1 MFFAKCCKFALQF
14 NATMNSKSFSDRLSW
29 RIMGI
34 VVVVSLLTQI
44 VAVLVIA
51 DGSTHP
57 KDWLHESSEL
67 LVYLSVIGLASL
79 IVLYFVSRGVIRRT
93 IRYGEELR
101 KTTEAK
107 ERMES
112 DLTLARDIQRGMLRT
127 DFPPFCHAFINPAKA
142 VGGDFYDFE
151 QQGDY
156 FYFAIGDVSGK
167 GVAASLMMAITRVL
181 LRFVVNE
188 GQPLDVS
195 MGRINDTFSNS
206 NKAGMFVTMF
216 VARLDLKT
224 GHMEYC
230 NAGHLPLLVMPPDAA
245 PYLLKSKPN
254 LVLGMYENFT
264 YEAEQV
270 DFKPGT
276 CIVAYTDGVTEAE
289 RKDLTQYGNERLLG
303 WAKGVVET
311 RHGTS
316 LQEQSVVESLYHSV
330 RDFADGNPQNDDI
343 TIMSI
348 SV

>member
-1 MFFAKCCKFALQF
+1 
-14 NATMNSKSFSDRLSW
+14 MNSKSFSDRLSW

-34 VVVVSLLTQI
+34 VVVVSLLAQI
-44 VAVLVIA
+44 VAALVIA
-51 DGSTHP
+51 DGSIHP
-57 KDWLHESSEL
+57 MDWWREAPEL
-67 LVYLSVIGLASL
+67 LIYLNIIGLISL

-127 DFPPFCHAFINPAKA
+127 DFPPFFHAFVNPAKA
-142 VGGDFYDFE
+142 VGGDFYDFD
-151 QQGDY
+151 QQGDQ

-167 GVAASLMMAITRVL
+167 GVAASLLMAITRVL

-216 VARLDLKT
+216 VARIDLKT

-230 NAGHLPLLVMPPDAA
+230 NAGHAPILVMPPDGE

-254 LVLGMYENFT
+254 IVLGMCDNFI
-264 YEAEQV
+264 YQAEMI
-270 DFKPGT
+270 DLKPGT
-276 CIVAYTDGVTEAE
+276 RIVAYTDGVTEAE
-289 RKDLTQYGNERLLG
+289 RKDLSQYGNERLLA
-303 WAKGVVET
+303 WAQNVVET

>member
-1 MFFAKCCKFALQF
+1 
-14 NATMNSKSFSDRLSW
+14 
-29 RIMGI
+29 MGI
-34 VVVVSLLTQI
+34 VVVVSLLAQI

-57 KDWLHESSEL
+57 KDWLKESSEL
-67 LVYLSVIGLASL
+67 LIYLSLIGLASL
-79 IVLYFVSRGVIRRT
+79 FVLYFVSRGVIRRT

-112 DLTLARDIQRGMLRT
+112 DLTMARDIQRGMLRT
-127 DFPPFCHAFINPAKA
+127 DFPPFFHAFVNPAKA

-188 GQPLDVS
+188 GQPLDVT

-230 NAGHLPLLVMPPDAA
+230 NAGHAPILVMPPDGT
-245 PYLLKSKPN
+245 PFLLKSKPN
-254 LVLGMYENFT
+254 IVLGMCESFT
-264 YEAEQV
+264 YEAEMI

-276 CIVAYTDGVTEAE
+276 RIVAYTDGVTEAE
-289 RKDLTQYGNERLLG
+289 REDLSQYGNERLLA
-303 WAKGVVET
+303 WAQNVVET
-311 RHGTS
+311 RHGNS
-316 LQEQSVVESLYHSV
+316 LSEQTIVESLYHSV

-348 SV
+348 SI

>member
-1 MFFAKCCKFALQF
+1 
-14 NATMNSKSFSDRLSW
+14 
-29 RIMGI
+29 MGI
-34 VVVVSLLTQI
+34 VVVVSLLAQI
-44 VAVLVIA
+44 VAALIIA
-51 DGSTHP
+51 DGSIHP
-57 KDWLHESSEL
+57 MDWWREAPEL
-67 LVYLSVIGLASL
+67 LIYLNVIGLISL
-79 IVLYFVSRGVIRRT
+79 LVLYFVSRGVIRRT

-112 DLTLARDIQRGMLRT
+112 DLTLARDIQMGMLRT
-127 DFPPFCHAFINPAKA
+127 DFPPFFHAFVNPAKT

-188 GQPLDVS
+188 GQPLNVS

-230 NAGHLPLLVMPPDAA
+230 NAGHAPILVMPPDGT
-245 PYLLKSKPN
+245 PFLLKSKPN
-254 LVLGMYENFT
+254 IVLGMCESFT
-264 YEAEQV
+264 YEAEMI

-276 CIVAYTDGVTEAE
+276 RIVAYTDGVTEAE
-289 RKDLTQYGNERLLG
+289 REDLSQYGNERLLA
-303 WAKGVVET
+303 WAQNIVEAH
-311 RHGTS
+311 HGTS

-348 SV
+348 SI

>member
-1 MFFAKCCKFALQF
+1 
-14 NATMNSKSFSDRLSW
+14 
-29 RIMGI
+29 MGI
-34 VVVVSLLTQI
+34 VVVVSLLAQI
-44 VAVLVIA
+44 VAALIIA
-51 DGSTHP
+51 DGSIHP
-57 KDWLHESSEL
+57 MDWWREAPEL
-67 LVYLSVIGLASL
+67 LIYLNVIGLISL
-79 IVLYFVSRGVIRRT
+79 LVLYFVSRGVIRRT

-127 DFPPFCHAFINPAKA
+127 DFPPFFHAFVNPAKA

-151 QQGDY
+151 QQGDH

-188 GQPLDVS
+188 GQPLDVT

-230 NAGHLPLLVMPPDAA
+230 NAGHAPILVMPPDAD

-254 LVLGMYENFT
+254 LVLGMCESFT
-264 YEAEQV
+264 YEAEMI

-276 CIVAYTDGVTEAE
+276 RIVAYTDGVTEAE
-289 RKDLTQYGNERLLG
+289 REDLSQYGNERLLA
-303 WAKGVVET
+303 WAQNVVET

-316 LQEQSVVESLYHSV
+316 LSEQTIVESLYHSV

-348 SV
+348 CI

>member
-1 MFFAKCCKFALQF
+1 
-14 NATMNSKSFSDRLSW
+14 
-29 RIMGI
+29 MGI
-34 VVVVSLLTQI
+34 VVVVSLLAQI
-44 VAVLVIA
+44 VAALIIA
-51 DGSTHP
+51 DGSIHP
-57 KDWLHESSEL
+57 MDWWREAPEL
-67 LVYLSVIGLASL
+67 LIYLNVIGLISL
-79 IVLYFVSRGVIRRT
+79 LVLYFVSRGVIRRT

-127 DFPPFCHAFINPAKA
+127 DFPPFFHAFVNPAKT

-188 GQPLDVS
+188 GQPLDVT

-230 NAGHLPLLVMPPDAA
+230 NAGHAPILVMPPDGT
-245 PYLLKSKPN
+245 PFLLKSKPN
-254 LVLGMYENFT
+254 IVLGMCESFT
-264 YEAEQV
+264 YEAEMI

-276 CIVAYTDGVTEAE
+276 RIVAYTDGVTEAE
-289 RKDLTQYGNERLLG
+289 REDLSQYGNERLLA
-303 WAKGVVET
+303 WAQNIVEAH
-311 RHGTS
+311 HGTS
-316 LQEQSVVESLYHSV
+316 LSEQTIVESLYHSV

-348 SV
+348 SI

>member
-1 MFFAKCCKFALQF
+1 
-14 NATMNSKSFSDRLSW
+14 
-29 RIMGI
+29 MGI
-34 VVVVSLLTQI
+34 VMVVSLLAQI
-44 VAVLVIA
+44 VTALVIA
-51 DGSTHP
+51 DGSIHP
-57 KDWLHESSEL
+57 IDWWREAPEL
-67 LVYLSVIGLASL
+67 LIYLIIIGLISFL
-79 IVLYFVSRGVIRRT
+79 VLYFFSRGVIRRT

-127 DFPPFCHAFINPAKA
+127 DFPPFCHASINPAKA

-188 GQPLDVS
+188 GLPLDVS
-195 MGRINDTFSNS
+195 MRRINDTFSNS

-216 VARLDLKT
+216 VARIDLKT

-230 NAGHLPLLVMPPDAA
+230 NAGHAPILVMPPDGE
-245 PYLLKSKPN
+245 PYMLKCKPN
-254 LVLGMYENFT
+254 IAIGLL
-264 YEAEQV
+264 
-270 DFKPGT
+270 
-276 CIVAYTDGVTEAE
+276 AE
-289 RKDLTQYGNERLLG
+289 RKDLSQYGDERLLA
-303 WAKGVVET
+303 WAQNVVE
-311 RHGTS
+311 RSHDTS
-316 LQEQSVVESLYHSV
+316 LSEQAIVESLYHSV
-330 RDFADGNPQNDDI
+330 RDFADDNPQNDDI

-348 SV
+348 YI

>member
-1 MFFAKCCKFALQF
+1 
-14 NATMNSKSFSDRLSW
+14 
-29 RIMGI
+29 MGI
-34 VVVVSLLTQI
+34 VVVVSLLAQI

-57 KDWLHESSEL
+57 KDWLKESSEL
-67 LVYLSVIGLASL
+67 LIYLSLIGLASL
-79 IVLYFVSRGVIRRT
+79 FVLYFVSRGVIRRT

-112 DLTLARDIQRGMLRT
+112 DLTMARDIQRGMLRT
-127 DFPPFCHAFINPAKA
+127 DFPPFFHAFVNPAKA

-151 QQGDY
+151 QQGDH

-188 GQPLDVS
+188 GQPLDVT

-230 NAGHLPLLVMPPDAA
+230 NAGHAPILVMPPDGT
-245 PYLLKSKPN
+245 PFLLKSKPN
-254 LVLGMYENFT
+254 IVLGMCESFT
-264 YEAEQV
+264 YEAEMI

-276 CIVAYTDGVTEAE
+276 RIVAYTDGVTEAE
-289 RKDLTQYGNERLLG
+289 REDLSQYGNERLLA
-303 WAKGVVET
+303 WAKNVVET

-316 LQEQSVVESLYHSV
+316 LSEQTIVESLYHSV

-348 SV
+348 SI

>member
-1 MFFAKCCKFALQF
+1 
-14 NATMNSKSFSDRLSW
+14 
-29 RIMGI
+29 MGI
-34 VVVVSLLTQI
+34 VVVISLLAQI

-57 KDWLHESSEL
+57 KDWLKESSEL
-67 LVYLSVIGLASL
+67 LIYLILIGLASL
-79 IVLYFVSRGVIRRT
+79 FVLYFVSRGVIRRT

-112 DLTLARDIQRGMLRT
+112 DLTMARDIQRGMLRT
-127 DFPPFCHAFINPAKA
+127 DFPPFFHAFVNPAKA

-151 QQGDY
+151 QQGDH

-188 GQPLDVS
+188 GQPLDVT

-230 NAGHLPLLVMPPDAA
+230 NAGHAPILVMPPDGT
-245 PYLLKSKPN
+245 PFLLKSKPN
-254 LVLGMYENFT
+254 IVLGMCESFT
-264 YEAEQV
+264 YEAEMI

-276 CIVAYTDGVTEAE
+276 RIVAYTDGVTEAE
-289 RKDLTQYGNERLLG
+289 REDLSQYGNERLLA
-303 WAKGVVET
+303 WAQNVVET

-316 LQEQSVVESLYHSV
+316 LSEQTIAESLYHSV

-348 SV
+348 CI

>member
-1 MFFAKCCKFALQF
+1 
-14 NATMNSKSFSDRLSW
+14 
-29 RIMGI
+29 MGI
-34 VVVVSLLTQI
+34 VVVVSLLAQI

-57 KDWLHESSEL
+57 KDWLKESSEL
-67 LVYLSVIGLASL
+67 LIYLSLIGLASL
-79 IVLYFVSRGVIRRT
+79 FVLYFVSRGVIRRT

-101 KTTEAK
+101 RTTEAK

-112 DLTLARDIQRGMLRT
+112 DLTMARDIQRGMLRT
-127 DFPPFCHAFINPAKA
+127 DFPPFFHAFVNPAKA

-151 QQGDY
+151 QQGDH

-188 GQPLDVS
+188 GQPLDVT

-230 NAGHLPLLVMPPDAA
+230 NAGHAPILVMPPDGT
-245 PYLLKSKPN
+245 PFLLKSKPN
-254 LVLGMYENFT
+254 IVLGMCESFT
-264 YEAEQV
+264 YEAEMI

-276 CIVAYTDGVTEAE
+276 RIVAYTDGVTEAE
-289 RKDLTQYGNERLLG
+289 REDLSQYGNERLLA
-303 WAKGVVET
+303 WAQNVVET

-316 LQEQSVVESLYHSV
+316 LSEQTIVESLYHSV

-348 SV
+348 SI

>member
-1 MFFAKCCKFALQF
+1 
-14 NATMNSKSFSDRLSW
+14 
-29 RIMGI
+29 MGI
-34 VVVVSLLTQI
+34 VVVVSLLAQI
-44 VAVLVIA
+44 VAALIIA
-51 DGSTHP
+51 DGSIHP
-57 KDWLHESSEL
+57 MDWWREAPEL
-67 LVYLSVIGLASL
+67 LIYLNIIGLISL

-195 MGRINDTFSNS
+195 MRRINDTFSYS
-206 NKAGMFVTMF
+206 NEAGMFVTMF
-216 VARLDLKT
+216 VARLDVKT

-230 NAGHLPLLVMPPDAA
+230 NAGHAPILVMPPDGE

-254 LVLGMYENFT
+254 IVLGMCENFI
-264 YEAEQV
+264 YQAEMI
-270 DFKPGT
+270 DLKPGT
-276 CIVAYTDGVTEAE
+276 RIVAYTDGVTEAE
-289 RKDLTQYGNERLLG
+289 RKDLSQYGDERLLA
-303 WAKGVVET
+303 WAQNVVET

-343 TIMSI
+343 TIMSV

>member
-1 MFFAKCCKFALQF
+1 
-14 NATMNSKSFSDRLSW
+14 
-29 RIMGI
+29 MGI
-34 VVVVSLLTQI
+34 VVVVSLLAQI
-44 VAVLVIA
+44 VTALVIT
-51 DGSTHP
+51 DGSIHP
-57 KDWLHESSEL
+57 IDWWREAPEL
-67 LVYLSVIGLASL
+67 LIYLIIIGLSSFL
-79 IVLYFVSRGVIRRT
+79 VLYFFSRGVIRRT

-216 VARLDLKT
+216 VARLDVKT

-230 NAGHLPLLVMPPDAA
+230 NAGHLPILVMPPDGQ
-245 PYLLKSKPN
+245 PFLLKSKPN
-254 LVLGMYENFT
+254 IVLGMCENFI
-264 YEAEQV
+264 YQAEMI
-270 DFKPGT
+270 DLKPST
-276 CIVAYTDGVTEAE
+276 RIVAYTDGVTEAE
-289 RKDLTQYGNERLLG
+289 RKDLSQYGNERLLA
-303 WAKGVVET
+303 WAQNIVGT
-311 RHGTS
+311 RHDTS

>member
-1 MFFAKCCKFALQF
+1 
-14 NATMNSKSFSDRLSW
+14 
-29 RIMGI
+29 MGI
-34 VVVVSLLTQI
+34 VVVVSLLAQI

-57 KDWLHESSEL
+57 KDWLKESSEL
-67 LVYLSVIGLASL
+67 LIYLSLIGLASL
-79 IVLYFVSRGVIRRT
+79 FVLYFVSRGVIRRT

-112 DLTLARDIQRGMLRT
+112 DLTMARDIQRGMLRT
-127 DFPPFCHAFINPAKA
+127 DFPPFFHAFVNPAKA

-188 GQPLDVS
+188 GQPLDVT

-230 NAGHLPLLVMPPDAA
+230 NAGHAPILVMPPDGT
-245 PYLLKSKPN
+245 PFLLKSKPN
-254 LVLGMYENFT
+254 IVLGMCESFT
-264 YEAEQV
+264 YEAEMI

-276 CIVAYTDGVTEAE
+276 RIVAYTDGVTEAE
-289 RKDLTQYGNERLLG
+289 REDLSQYGNERLLA
-303 WAKGVVET
+303 WAQNVVET

-316 LQEQSVVESLYHSV
+316 LSEQTIVESLYHSV

-348 SV
+348 CI